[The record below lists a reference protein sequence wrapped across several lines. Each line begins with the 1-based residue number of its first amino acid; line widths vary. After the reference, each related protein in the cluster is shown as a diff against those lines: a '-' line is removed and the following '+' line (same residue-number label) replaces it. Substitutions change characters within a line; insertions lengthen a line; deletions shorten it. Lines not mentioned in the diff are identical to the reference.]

1 METTVPTPQSYN
13 FGRNQTLMWL
23 DELFE
28 AYYIG
33 ELNFCLTRLLKMA
46 VGSPLFFEEQPQK
59 RAELVGDIVS
69 IMRYLTSLP
78 TLSTRKKETSG
89 RAASPNGTKINSPG
103 KAAGWVALP
112 YKLSWEQ

>member
-1 METTVPTPQSYN
+1 METTVPTPQSYKSA
-13 FGRNQTLMWL
+13 RNQTLMWV

-33 ELNFCLTRLLKMA
+33 ELNHCLTRLLKMA

-69 IMRYLTSLP
+69 IMRYLDFLADAYQAEKGNVGAGEKP
-78 TLSTRKKETSG
+78 EQNKE
-89 RAASPNGTKINSPG
+89 
-103 KAAGWVALP
+103 
-112 YKLSWEQ
+112 

>member
-1 METTVPTPQSYN
+1 
-13 FGRNQTLMWL
+13 MWL

-69 IMRYLTSLP
+69 IMRYLNVS
-78 TLSTRKKETSG
+78 
-89 RAASPNGTKINSPG
+89 
-103 KAAGWVALP
+103 
-112 YKLSWEQ
+112 

>member
-69 IMRYLTSLP
+69 IMRYLDFLADAYHAE
-78 TLSTRKKETSG
+78 KG
-89 RAASPNGTKINSPG
+89 NIGAGG
-103 KAAGWVALP
+103 KP
-112 YKLSWEQ
+112 ERNKD